1 MKSNLL
7 RGEIVM
13 NGFTMKEVAKQTGM
27 SRNSLSNKING
38 RYEFNADEVIK
49 LCDLLGIVDPARKVE
64 IFLS

>member
-1 MKSNLL
+1 
-7 RGEIVM
+7 M